1 MRRFSVDGVTHKLS
15 ASRDGT
21 KFRVVVSRSVGGS
34 DRYVLFVKRS
44 DRQKVIDEV
53 VTGIT
58 ERYPSFDGSVLEG
71 WLNEEWDN

>member
-34 DRYVLFVKRS
+34 DRYLLFVKRS
-44 DRQKVIDEV
+44 DKEKVIAEV
-53 VTGIT
+53 VAGIT
-58 ERYPSFDGSVLEG
+58 ERYPSFDGGVLEG
-71 WLNEEWDN
+71 WLNGEWDN